1 MLTAVMA
8 AVLFAYLHLLS
19 AGLAAGML
27 LVEHWLLRRP
37 VDRLQ
42 ARLLGVA
49 DLTWLLGL
57 IGSIAT
63 GVARGNYFGHGTAYY
78 LANHLFL
85 LKLGVLAVVVV
96 AAPLPTRQFIR
107 WNREARLAPAF
118 APLTRDLERV
128 RAVISLELGLVALL
142 PLLSVLVG
150 RGYGL

>member
-1 MLTAVMA
+1 MIVSA
-8 AVLFAYLHLLS
+8 LFAYLHLLS

-37 VDRLQ
+37 VDRVQ
-42 ARLLGVA
+42 ARLLGFA

-57 IGSIAT
+57 IGAVAT
-63 GVARGNYFGHGTAYY
+63 GIARVNHFGHGAGYY

-85 LKLGVLAVVVV
+85 LKLGVLGVVVI
-96 AAPLPTRQFIR
+96 AALLPTRQFIR

-118 APLTRDLERV
+118 APLSREVDRV
-128 RAVISLELGLVALL
+128 RAVVSLELGLIALL
-142 PLLSVLVG
+142 PFLSVLAA